1 MLAAI
6 PDYELLRPIG
16 RGAYGEVWLVR
27 SITGALRAAKIVY
40 RSTFQDARPFER
52 EFDGI
57 RKFEPVSRSQENQI
71 RILHI
76 GRNEAAECFYYVMEL
91 ADDAATGE
99 APPEMPGAF
108 DPAAYQPKTLR
119 EVLTRRGR
127 LPPQDCIT
135 LGVALCN
142 ALEHLHAHGLI
153 HRDVKPSN
161 IIFVNGQPKLADIG
175 LVSSIDA
182 TRSFVGT
189 EGYVPPEGPG
199 SPAADIY
206 SLGKVL
212 YESVTGRNRSE
223 FPLLPADFE
232 SMDDRAVVL
241 ELNEIILKA
250 CAEERSRRY
259 SSAADLRGEL
269 LLLQAGKSVKR
280 LHAMER
286 RLKRLTPAVA
296 GAVLLGGA
304 VILAQRWEN
313 GQVRERERIQA
324 EYRARAEAQESA
336 TRNLLYAA
344 DMNLAQRAYTDGD
357 FGRVEAFLTG
367 QIPKP
372 GQPDLR
378 GFEWRYLWQAC
389 QGRQEYTF
397 TGYSNLVKRVAFSPD
412 GRLLG
417 SACYDQSVKI
427 WDVTNRTLWAEFQA
441 DDQVENV
448 AFSPDGKRVMY
459 YDQSKKVSCLDLAS
473 RQLIFAITN
482 QAKAMAVCPRC
493 DLLAVSISK
502 PAASSAVSTND
513 DDDRCVLLVDS
524 RDGRRLFSLPESGN
538 VLRFSPDGRR
548 LAASS
553 ESDGSVRIWDLE
565 TKNMITSSKGPNSAM
580 DLAFSPDG
588 ASLAEAGDDGLLLL
602 WNLSTDA
609 PPRRIAT
616 QQSTIWQ
623 VVFSP
628 DGKIL
633 ATAGL
638 DETVR
643 FWDARTLVAKD
654 IFRGHRGEV
663 IGLAFA
669 PDGSGFATSGKDETV
684 RLWKLDV
691 SSHDEVLNRDINFWG
706 WPVISDDSRLL
717 TTGTG
722 DGVKVWRIGTNIE
735 RTDCSGVSM
744 ALGFEGGGGGL
755 WALGPGGSL
764 ELLSLEKD
772 HHTIKTLKMPA
783 VDPFTITSHAFSAK
797 RHLLALGQKDGKAR
811 LWDVS
816 TETEL
821 HLWQACSSS
830 LTSLTFSANGSRLIS
845 TTADDY
851 EATVWDVP
859 SATQLLVLRGHKLGA
874 YAAAFSP
881 DDSQIAT
888 ASPDDTCRLWDAQTG
903 RQMAVLTGNKGGAYS
918 VTYAPDGKTLVVGT
932 GNRTVRLWNLKT
944 LRDMGVIETEPRI
957 VFYAGFTPDGR
968 TLATVSYDGPATNTS
983 LRLFRVGDN

>member
-40 RSTFQDARPFER
+40 RSTFQDLRPFER

-99 APPEMPGAF
+99 APPETPGAF

-127 LPPQDCIT
+127 LPPQECIH

-259 SSAADLRGEL
+259 SSAADLRAEL

-296 GAVLLGGA
+296 VAALLAGAI
-304 VILAQRWEN
+304 ILAQRWEN
-313 GQVRERERIQA
+313 AQVRERERIQA
-324 EYRARAEAQESA
+324 ESRARAEAQESA
-336 TRNLLYAA
+336 MRSLLYAA
-344 DMNLAQRAYTDGD
+344 DMNLALQAYARGD
-357 FGRVEAFLTG
+357 FGQAEAFLAG
-367 QIPKP
+367 QTPKP

-389 QGRQEYTF
+389 QGQQQYTF
-397 TGYSNLVKRVAFSPD
+397 TGFSNMVRNAAFSPD
-412 GRLLG
+412 GRLLV
-417 SACYDQSVKI
+417 SACYDQSIKI
-427 WDVTNRTLWAEFQA
+427 WNVADKSLLSSFQT
-441 DDQVENV
+441 DDQVEDA
-448 AFSPDGKRVMY
+448 AFSPDGQRLFY
-459 YDQSKKVSCLDLAS
+459 YAESGKMNCRDLAS
-473 RQLIFAITN
+473 QQLLF
-482 QAKAMAVCPRC
+482 QVDGGVEAMATSSKL
-493 DLLAVSISK
+493 DLLALSVPN
-502 PAASSAVSTND
+502 PAATNATASSSDDHCVAVM
-513 DDDRCVLLVDS
+513 DS
-524 RDGRRLFSLPESGN
+524 RTGRRLAWLPESGE

-548 LAASS
+548 LAAAGRFGSS
-553 ESDGSVRIWDLE
+553 IHVWDFAATNVVMSIKCPSVTTDLC
-565 TKNMITSSKGPNSAM
+565 
-580 DLAFSPDG
+580 FSPDG
-588 ASLAEAGDDGLLLL
+588 LTLAEGGGGGELRL
-602 WNLSTDA
+602 WDPATGELQ
-609 PPRRIAT
+609 RQIQT
-616 QQSTIWQ
+616 QQGTIWQ
-623 VVFSP
+623 LAYSP
-628 DGKIL
+628 DGGTL
-633 ATAGL
+633 ASAGL
-638 DETVR
+638 DQTVCTWDPHTLAETAV
-643 FWDARTLVAKD
+643 
-654 IFRGHRGEV
+654 FRGHRGEV
-663 IGLAFA
+663 MSIAFA
-669 PDGSGFATSGKDETV
+669 PDGRSFATASKDETV
-684 RLWKLDV
+684 RLWNLDKP
-691 SSHDEVLNRDINFWG
+691 SRDEVLTRNVTFWN
-706 WPVISDDSRLL
+706 WPVISSNGGLVAVGIPGGIQVWRAGTNFEAMIYMNAVRPLGFDEDDQAIWALDIAGRAKLL
-717 TTGTG
+717 KLGQQLDVIKT
-722 DGVKVWRIGTNIE
+722 VKVT
-735 RTDCSGVSM
+735 
-744 ALGFEGGGGGL
+744 
-755 WALGPGGSL
+755 
-764 ELLSLEKD
+764 
-772 HHTIKTLKMPA
+772 TL
-783 VDPFTITSHAFSAK
+783 DPDDITVRAFFPR
-797 RHLLALGQKDGKAR
+797 RHLLALGQKDGMVR
-811 LWDVS
+811 LWDLDAG
-816 TETEL
+816 TER
-821 HLWQACSSS
+821 HLWRACSSRVA
-830 LTSLTFSANGSRLIS
+830 SLTFSADGGRLIS
-845 TTADDY
+845 ASEDDYDVKVWDTQTTA
-851 EATVWDVP
+851 
-859 SATQLLVLRGHKLGA
+859 LLLDLQGHKLGVFGT
-874 YAAAFSP
+874 AFSP
-881 DDSQIAT
+881 DGSQIAT

-903 RQMAVLTGNKGGAYS
+903 RQTAVLAGHKGGAYAVAFS
-918 VTYAPDGKTLVVGT
+918 PDGKTLVVGT
-932 GNRTVRLWNLKT
+932 GDQNVRLWHLKT
-944 LRDMGVIETEPRI
+944 LRDMGVIETEPRS
-957 VFYAGFTPDGR
+957 VFYAGFAADGR
-968 TLATVSYDGPATNTS
+968 TLATVSYDGPTDRS
-983 LRLFRVGDN
+983 LLRLFRVGEN